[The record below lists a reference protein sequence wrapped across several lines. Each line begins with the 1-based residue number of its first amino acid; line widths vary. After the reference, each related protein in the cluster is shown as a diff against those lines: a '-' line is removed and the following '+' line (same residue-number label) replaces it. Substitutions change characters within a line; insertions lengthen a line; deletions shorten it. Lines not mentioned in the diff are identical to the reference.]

1 MTVRVYIMNANYALF
16 FVTET
21 FDETDRDT
29 GEITSSTIQYA
40 CTPENVSQYVENVNH
55 SRKISI
61 EKIEVNPI
69 KYKESYYDDV
79 PYLSVA

>member
-1 MTVRVYIMNANYALF
+1 MNANYALF

-21 FDETDRDT
+21 FYEEDYDT
-29 GEITSSTIQYA
+29 GETTSSTIQYA
-40 CTPENVSQYVENVNH
+40 CTSENLSSYVENVNH

-69 KYKESYYDDV
+69 KRKVSYTEKL
-79 PYLSVA
+79 PYLRVS

>member
-1 MTVRVYIMNANYALF
+1 MNANYALF

-29 GEITSSTIQYA
+29 GEITSSTVQYA
-40 CTPENVSQYVENVNH
+40 CTPENVSMYVENVNH

-69 KYKESYYDDV
+69 KRKVSYTEKV

>member
-1 MTVRVYIMNANYALF
+1 MNANYALF

-21 FDETDRDT
+21 FDEEDYDT
-29 GEITSSTIQYA
+29 GETTSSTIQYA
-40 CTPENVSQYVENVNH
+40 CTPENLASYVENVNH

-69 KYKESYYDDV
+69 QYKQSYTEKL
-79 PYLSVA
+79 PYLKVS